1 MKLGDISIMWCEEER
16 GLEVHQQGG
25 SETCVMTLCVG
36 DDTGTLTLY
45 FCQGG
50 WPAVQRWLDRVQA
63 AVDAGRGCS
72 REEADEKAY
81 AEMLARE
88 AAAEGVD
95 EEAA

>member
-1 MKLGDISIMWCEEER
+1 MRLHDLCFMRCEEPMGAEA
-16 GLEVHQQGG
+16 HQQAG
-25 SETCVMTLCVG
+25 SDTCVVNVG
-36 DDTGTLTLY
+36 LSEGTLTLF